1 MSSDAA
7 AHAHASATTRHALR
21 IAGGIAVP
29 FAVGEL
35 LDWDLPFIASVFAV
49 LLLATPQPPMKVG
62 AAVVSVLGMAAVF
75 FVALVLTH
83 LTLPTP
89 ATFIVGFGLAVFAGL
104 YGQLRSASP
113 LWFFFLV
120 AVMVTP
126 LMANQTDGLATTVAG
141 IMVAA
146 MAIAVLTTWLVHAA
160 FPDPAATSRAASTA
174 PAAARPAADDARK
187 ALAGTLILVP
197 LMLFLLG
204 RESAALV
211 VTMTVLSILR
221 TAGSTQSNHAVLGIL
236 LGNLIAGGIA
246 MLAYYLI
253 DTGGSVPMLVSIL
266 LAVGLFFGERIASGG
281 QAASLYSGA
290 AIAMLVLLGLGL
302 SPFNDASTAFATRVT
317 YVLLASV
324 YALAMIALL
333 GTLYADRQ
341 QGRGNTGVASATE
354 KATQ

>member
-1 MSSDAA
+1 MSSDAVA
-7 AHAHASATTRHALR
+7 DAQASATTRHALR

-29 FAVGEL
+29 LVVGEL

-62 AAVVSVLGMAAVF
+62 AGVASVLGMAAVF
-75 FVALVLTH
+75 FFALVLTH
-83 LTLPTP
+83 LTLATP
-89 ATFIVGFGLAVFAGL
+89 ATFIVGFGIAVFCGL
-104 YGQLRSASP
+104 YGQLRSTSP

-120 AVMVTP
+120 AIMVTP

-146 MAIAVLTTWLVHAA
+146 MAVAVLTTWLMHAA
-160 FPDPAATSRAASTA
+160 FPAPVTATRTA
-174 PAAARPAADDARK
+174 PATPAVASPATDDARK

-197 LMLFLLG
+197 LMLFLLS

-221 TAGSTQSNHAVLGIL
+221 TAGSAQSTRAVLGIL

-246 MLAYYLI
+246 MVAYYLI
-253 DTGGSVPMLVSIL
+253 DTGSSVPMLVAIV
-266 LAVGLFFGERIASGG
+266 LAVALFFGERIASGG
-281 QAASLYSGA
+281 QAAALYSGA
-290 AIAMLVLLGLGL
+290 AIAALVLLGLGL

-317 YVLLASV
+317 YVILASL
-324 YALAMIALL
+324 YALALIALL
-333 GTLYADRQ
+333 GSLYAARDSQ
-341 QGRGNTGVASATE
+341 AQGRDAAALENPAP
-354 KATQ
+354 